1 MRGVAWLAGCAGV
14 LMMLVTQPAAAQLQI
29 TVPLAP
35 SSPPPLPA
43 DADEVQTLNQQLKDT
58 QDRLHAFEAENE
70 ALRRRNELS
79 KETIRTLNESLAVSN
94 AEGEVFKRQYSDLK
108 LRMEAL
114 GLASVGDNKEA
125 LEQRLLSA
133 VRDLSLVRDEKD
145 KLVERMMALCET
157 VVLYIK
163 SAPAA
168 DPQIRLD
175 IEAQMR
181 AANEA
186 MDESHAKDVAVDGG
200 TAADLNNG
208 QIVSIKEEYSLI
220 VANLGSQQGVKIGMP
235 FQVVRGDHLVARA
248 RVVDVRERISGAVIE
263 EYSSNTEKVKVG
275 DRLRVDV
282 QL

>member
-1 MRGVAWLAGCAGV
+1 M
-14 LMMLVTQPAAAQLQI
+14 
-29 TVPLAP
+29 
-35 SSPPPLPA
+35 
-43 DADEVQTLNQQLKDT
+43 
-58 QDRLHAFEAENE
+58 
-70 ALRRRNELS
+70 
-79 KETIRTLNESLAVSN
+79 SN

-125 LEQRLLSA
+125 LEQRLLAA
-133 VRDLSLVRDEKD
+133 VRDLALVRDEKD

-163 SAPAA
+163 SAPASN
-168 DPQIRLD
+168 PQIRLE
-175 IEAQMR
+175 IEGQMR

-186 MDESHAKDVAVDGG
+186 MDDSAAKDAAAAVAP
-200 TAADLNNG
+200 AADLTNG
-208 QIVSIKEEYSLI
+208 QVVSIKEEYSLI

-235 FQVVRGDHLVARA
+235 FQVLRGNHLVARA

-263 EYSSNTEKVKVG
+263 QYSSNTEKVKIG

-282 QL
+282 QS

>member
-1 MRGVAWLAGCAGV
+1 MRGVVKLAGWSGIV
-14 LMMLVTQPAAAQLQI
+14 MMLAAQPAAAQLQ
-29 TVPLAP
+29 VPMA
-35 SSPPPLPA
+35 PPPLSA
-43 DADEVQTLNQQLKDT
+43 DPDEVQNLNQQLKET
-58 QDRLHAFEAENE
+58 QDRLQAFEAENE
-70 ALRRRNELS
+70 ALRRRNDLS

-94 AEGEVFKRQYSDLK
+94 AEGEVFKRQYGDLK

-125 LEQRLLSA
+125 LEQRLLQA
-133 VRDLSLVRDEKD
+133 VRDLSLIRDEKD
-145 KLVERMMALCET
+145 KLVERMMALIET

-186 MDESHAKDVAVDGG
+186 MAASAVKE
-200 TAADLNNG
+200 AAANVVPNLELSNG
-208 QIVSIKEEYSLI
+208 QVISVKEEYSLI

-235 FQVVRGDHLVARA
+235 FQVVRGNHLVARA
-248 RVVDVRERISGAVIE
+248 RVVDVREHISGAVVE

-275 DRLRVDV
+275 DGLRVDA
-282 QL
+282 QS